1 MSDVNAD
8 KIPVPAQPEVL
19 LHCLMDIAEAL
30 LAVGAE
36 VNRVEDTLTRMGT
49 AYGAVR
55 MNAFV
60 ITSSIVVTMTLPS
73 GRDIT
78 QTRRI
83 LTPGGTDFTVLEAL
97 NDLSRRC
104 CADPIPLDELRR
116 EVAQITAE
124 APKPLLV
131 YLGSAL
137 AAGSCALFFGG
148 SMTDGLVAALFGLV
162 ICRLQRHFGPQCPN
176 RLVFNLLSA
185 LAVGIS
191 ITLCA
196 FFLPEL
202 HADKILIGDIMLL
215 IPGLA
220 MTNAVRDTMVG
231 SPISGAMRLIET
243 LLWAGALAM
252 GFMSAFFDGRDRTVI
267 VQLLTSFTGALGF
280 CLVFHLRQRYMFAAS
295 LGGLLTCGVYLA
307 AASIWSGILLPTLT
321 AAAFAALY
329 AEFLAWFMGA
339 PATLFLIPA
348 LLIPLVPGRPLYYA
362 MYYAVQQDM
371 DLSADF
377 ARQTALYALGIALGA
392 SLVWALADMRRHL
405 KQNGFGN

>member
-55 MNAFV
+55 M
-60 ITSSIVVTMTLPS
+60 PS

-148 SMTDGLVAALFGLV
+148 SMTDSLVAALFGLV

-252 GFMSAFFDGRDRTVI
+252 GFMSAF
-267 VQLLTSFTGALGF
+267 LL
-280 CLVFHLRQRYMFAAS
+280 M
-295 LGGLLTCGVYLA
+295 GGIGL
-307 AASIWSGILLPTLT
+307 
-321 AAAFAALY
+321 
-329 AEFLAWFMGA
+329 
-339 PATLFLIPA
+339 
-348 LLIPLVPGRPLYYA
+348 
-362 MYYAVQQDM
+362 
-371 DLSADF
+371 
-377 ARQTALYALGIALGA
+377 
-392 SLVWALADMRRHL
+392 
-405 KQNGFGN
+405 

>member
-1 MSDVNAD
+1 MR
-8 KIPVPAQPEVL
+8 K
-19 LHCLMDIAEAL
+19 
-30 LAVGAE
+30 
-36 VNRVEDTLTRMGT
+36 
-49 AYGAVR
+49 
-55 MNAFV
+55 
-60 ITSSIVVTMTLPS
+60 
-73 GRDIT
+73 
-78 QTRRI
+78 RI
-83 LTPGGTDFTVLEAL
+83 LTPGGTDVTVLEAL

-104 CADPIPLDELRR
+104 CADPSPMDELRR

-252 GFMSAFFDGRDRTVI
+252 GFMSAF
-267 VQLLTSFTGALGF
+267 LL
-280 CLVFHLRQRYMFAAS
+280 M
-295 LGGLLTCGVYLA
+295 GGIGL
-307 AASIWSGILLPTLT
+307 
-321 AAAFAALY
+321 
-329 AEFLAWFMGA
+329 
-339 PATLFLIPA
+339 
-348 LLIPLVPGRPLYYA
+348 
-362 MYYAVQQDM
+362 
-371 DLSADF
+371 
-377 ARQTALYALGIALGA
+377 
-392 SLVWALADMRRHL
+392 
-405 KQNGFGN
+405 

>member
-1 MSDVNAD
+1 MNAD

-78 QTRRI
+78 QT
-83 LTPGGTDFTVLEAL
+83 
-97 NDLSRRC
+97 
-104 CADPIPLDELRR
+104 
-116 EVAQITAE
+116 
-124 APKPLLV
+124 LLV

-196 FFLPEL
+196 FFLP
-202 HADKILIGDIMLL
+202 
-215 IPGLA
+215 
-220 MTNAVRDTMVG
+220 
-231 SPISGAMRLIET
+231 AMRLIET

-252 GFMSAFFDGRDRTVI
+252 GFMSAF
-267 VQLLTSFTGALGF
+267 LL
-280 CLVFHLRQRYMFAAS
+280 M
-295 LGGLLTCGVYLA
+295 GGIGL
-307 AASIWSGILLPTLT
+307 
-321 AAAFAALY
+321 
-329 AEFLAWFMGA
+329 
-339 PATLFLIPA
+339 
-348 LLIPLVPGRPLYYA
+348 
-362 MYYAVQQDM
+362 
-371 DLSADF
+371 
-377 ARQTALYALGIALGA
+377 
-392 SLVWALADMRRHL
+392 
-405 KQNGFGN
+405 

>member
-1 MSDVNAD
+1 MNAD

-116 EVAQITAE
+116 EVAQITAK

-148 SMTDGLVAALFGLV
+148 SMTDGDVYKRQPLAIDEFHRVLKPGGHFLYVVPGADHLWELKRVLYDAPYPNEEKETPYEGFTYEAIVPVDFTLHLADQADIQALFRMTPY
-162 ICRLQRHFGPQCPN
+162 CWKTPK
-176 RLVFNLLSA
+176 
-185 LAVGIS
+185 AVS
-191 ITLCA
+191 YT
-196 FFLPEL
+196 
-202 HADKILIGDIMLL
+202 H
-215 IPGLA
+215 
-220 MTNAVRDTMVG
+220 
-231 SPISGAMRLIET
+231 
-243 LLWAGALAM
+243 LW
-252 GFMSAFFDGRDRTVI
+252 
-267 VQLLTSFTGALGF
+267 Q
-280 CLVFHLRQRYMFAAS
+280 
-295 LGGLLTCGVYLA
+295 
-307 AASIWSGILLPTLT
+307 
-321 AAAFAALY
+321 
-329 AEFLAWFMGA
+329 
-339 PATLFLIPA
+339 ATPF
-348 LLIPLVPGRPLYYA
+348 
-362 MYYAVQQDM
+362 
-371 DLSADF
+371 
-377 ARQTALYALGIALGA
+377 
-392 SLVWALADMRRHL
+392 
-405 KQNGFGN
+405 

>member
-1 MSDVNAD
+1 
-8 KIPVPAQPEVL
+8 
-19 LHCLMDIAEAL
+19 MDIAEAL

-116 EVAQITAE
+116 EVAQITAV
-124 APKPLLV
+124 APKPPLLV

-252 GFMSAFFDGRDRTVI
+252 GFMSAF
-267 VQLLTSFTGALGF
+267 LL
-280 CLVFHLRQRYMFAAS
+280 M
-295 LGGLLTCGVYLA
+295 GGIGL
-307 AASIWSGILLPTLT
+307 
-321 AAAFAALY
+321 
-329 AEFLAWFMGA
+329 
-339 PATLFLIPA
+339 
-348 LLIPLVPGRPLYYA
+348 
-362 MYYAVQQDM
+362 
-371 DLSADF
+371 
-377 ARQTALYALGIALGA
+377 
-392 SLVWALADMRRHL
+392 
-405 KQNGFGN
+405 

>member
-1 MSDVNAD
+1 MKITDVKVETIRIPMKKPFRIAFAVQDHSLNVLV
-8 KIPVPAQPEVL
+8 KISTDEGLWGIGEAAPFEPVTGESA
-19 LHCLMDIAEAL
+19 A
-30 LAVGAE
+30 
-36 VNRVEDTLTRMGT
+36 
-49 AYGAVR
+49 
-55 MNAFV
+55 
-60 ITSSIVVTMTLPS
+60 
-73 GRDIT
+73 
-78 QTRRI
+78 
-83 LTPGGTDFTVLEAL
+83 TVLEAL

-116 EVAQITAE
+116 EVAQITAV

-252 GFMSAFFDGRDRTVI
+252 GFMSAF
-267 VQLLTSFTGALGF
+267 LL
-280 CLVFHLRQRYMFAAS
+280 M
-295 LGGLLTCGVYLA
+295 GGIGL
-307 AASIWSGILLPTLT
+307 
-321 AAAFAALY
+321 
-329 AEFLAWFMGA
+329 
-339 PATLFLIPA
+339 
-348 LLIPLVPGRPLYYA
+348 
-362 MYYAVQQDM
+362 
-371 DLSADF
+371 
-377 ARQTALYALGIALGA
+377 
-392 SLVWALADMRRHL
+392 
-405 KQNGFGN
+405 

>member
-1 MSDVNAD
+1 
-8 KIPVPAQPEVL
+8 
-19 LHCLMDIAEAL
+19 MDIAEAL

-124 APKPLLV
+124 VPKPLLV

-243 LLWAGALAM
+243 LLWAGGAGYGLHERL
-252 GFMSAFFDGRDRTVI
+252 FTDGRDRTVI

-280 CLVFHLRQRYMFAAS
+280 CLVFHLGVGGYMFAAS
-295 LGGLLTCGVYLA
+295 LGGLLTWRRL
-307 AASIWSGILLPTLT
+307 S
-321 AAAFAALY
+321 
-329 AEFLAWFMGA
+329 
-339 PATLFLIPA
+339 
-348 LLIPLVPGRPLYYA
+348 GRPPRSGP
-362 MYYAVQQDM
+362 V
-371 DLSADF
+371 SC
-377 ARQTALYALGIALGA
+377 
-392 SLVWALADMRRHL
+392 SPP
-405 KQNGFGN
+405 